1 MIKKSLTTN
10 GFTILEVII
19 STAIVSVLVAAV
31 YLLQNF
37 VLDQQQITMNSYV
50 SVDYANSAMQTIVR
64 DLRNA
69 RFGDDGS
76 FILQTAND
84 QELVFFSD
92 VDFDQVTEKVH
103 YFLDGNELK
112 RGIIK
117 PSSYPITYPQSEEK
131 IKVINSDIRNA
142 NQPVFYFYN
151 GDWPKDTTN
160 NPLPTNQRLSQ
171 TRLIKISLIV
181 NSSPNQQNTNYQL
194 DSFVQL
200 RTLKDNL

>member
-1 MIKKSLTTN
+1 MIKKSLSTN
-10 GFTILEVII
+10 GFTLLEVVI

-37 VLDQQQITMNSYV
+37 VLDQQQITMNSYI
-50 SVDYANSAMQTIVR
+50 SVDYANSAMQTMVR

-69 RFGDDGS
+69 RFGADGS

-92 VDFDQVTEKVH
+92 VDFDQVTEKVR

-112 RGIIK
+112 RGITK
-117 PSSYPITYPQSEEK
+117 PSSYPINYPPSEEK
-131 IKVINSDIRNA
+131 IKVINTDIRNA
-142 NQPVFYFYN
+142 TQPIFYYYN
-151 GDWPKDTTN
+151 SDWPKDTTN
-160 NPLPTNQRLSQ
+160 NPLPANQRLSQ